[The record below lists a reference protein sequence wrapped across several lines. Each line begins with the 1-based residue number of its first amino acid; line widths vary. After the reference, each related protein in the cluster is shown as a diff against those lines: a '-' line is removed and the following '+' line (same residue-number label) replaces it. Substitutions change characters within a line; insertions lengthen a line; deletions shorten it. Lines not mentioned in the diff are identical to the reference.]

1 MTAATT
7 LRPVDPKVRKK
18 LSRVARTAADKT
30 IERDRL
36 IAYAYLNGA
45 SMREIARTIGMTHPG
60 VRAILIR
67 DGAYHPDLENP
78 IFGKADRE
86 RLRRKIARDIN
97 VPIEDI

>member
-1 MTAATT
+1 M
-7 LRPVDPKVRKK
+7 DPKVRKK

-30 IERDRL
+30 VERDRL

-67 DGAYHPDLENP
+67 DGAYDPILENP
-78 IFGKADRE
+78 VADKATKRAVRR
-86 RLRRKIARDIN
+86 RLARDNI
-97 VPIEDI
+97 VPLEDT